1 MKIIKSKKIIVLIM
15 LAVLLCISSCTVKI
29 ESKQSNEL
37 ISEEKNEET
46 LPPIDAEIANKGNY
60 KFDTIENTYISLDEI
75 GGRLIGTDANYLFA
89 NELKKYMNKNFKDA
103 ELISQ
108 PYKINLTKQYE
119 VNIVAI
125 GGIITFNEENSI
137 CKYINKSKLSEKNL
151 VVTNSLENINNELN
165 YIYFTDD
172 ESLIEA
178 SKDYKNISISLLTV
192 DKIFLGQNA
201 IKVKTEIPTI
211 MNVDK
216 NTTKKLVEL
225 VNKNVDLNINITNEE
240 LELENI
246 LAVIKGSESKN
257 AIVITSHYDTT
268 TAKGENYSKG
278 AIDNG
283 SGLSLNLDLLRKI
296 YSLKNSSNY
305 DLIFA
310 FVNSEEGFLLKTTSG
325 SMQLNNF
332 VTKNYEKVLNVNLD
346 CLGEKNIDVLNYG
359 IDGELNVEEL
369 NNIIATKVNDQIK
382 LEKVDYYTSDNINFL
397 NSIYFYNFDYHGE
410 NRAIHTE
417 NDNVNSVDIDMLGKL
432 SNVLYEILVQ
442 ISSTDASL
450 LFNQN

>member
-1 MKIIKSKKIIVLIM
+1 MNIIKSKKIIVLIM
-15 LAVLLCISSCTVKI
+15 LAILLCISSCTLKT
-29 ESKQSNEL
+29 ESRQSNEV
-37 ISEEKNEET
+37 ITKENNEET
-46 LPPIDAEIANKGNY
+46 PPPIETEKVNKENY
-60 KFDTIENTYISLDEI
+60 EFNSIENTYITLDKI
-75 GGRLIGTDANYLFA
+75 GGRLIGTDTNYLFA

-108 PYKINLTKQYE
+108 PYKINITKQYE
-119 VNIVAI
+119 VNITSTDDF
-125 GGIITFNEENSI
+125 IIFNEENSI

-151 VVTNSLENINNELN
+151 VVTNSLENINNEFN

-172 ESLIEA
+172 ESLIEE
-178 SKDYKNISISLLTV
+178 SKNYDNISISLLTV
-192 DKIFLGQNA
+192 DEIFLGQNA

-211 MNVDK
+211 MNVDN
-216 NTTKKLVEL
+216 NTTNKLVEL

-246 LAVIKGSESKN
+246 FAIIKGNESKN
-257 AIVITSHYDTT
+257 VIVITSHYDTT
-268 TAKGENYSKG
+268 TAKGSNYSKG

-296 YSLKNSSNY
+296 YGGTNSSSY

-346 CLGEKNIDVLNYG
+346 CLGERNIDVLNYG
-359 IDGELNVEEL
+359 IDGDLNVEEL
-369 NNIIATKVNDQIK
+369 NNIIATKVNNQIK
-382 LEKVDYYTSDNINFL
+382 LEKVDYYTSDNINFV
-397 NSIYFYNFDYHGE
+397 NSIYFYNFDYHNE

-417 NDNVNSVDIDMLGKL
+417 KDNLDSIDIDMLEKI

-442 ISSTDASL
+442 ISNTDASFI
-450 LFNQN
+450 FN